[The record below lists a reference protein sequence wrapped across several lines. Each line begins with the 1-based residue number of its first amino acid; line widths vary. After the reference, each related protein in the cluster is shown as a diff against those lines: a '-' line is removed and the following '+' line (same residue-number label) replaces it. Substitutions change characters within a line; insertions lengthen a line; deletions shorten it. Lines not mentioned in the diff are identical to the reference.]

1 MKNNSEYFFNRE
13 LSWIEFNKKVLEE
26 AVDNTKPLLERV
38 KFLSIFSTN
47 LDEFFM
53 IRVAGLKRQVSS
65 GVNEL
70 SSDGLTG
77 QDQKLEIFEKL
88 CPQVKELYRVL
99 SEEIIPGLEQQ
110 EIEFNSYNDLS
121 EKDKEK
127 IEKYFDEQLFPV
139 LTPIALDN
147 VHPFPNLVNRTL
159 ALAIILID
167 PDKESGENKISVI
180 QVPSNFPR
188 FHQINEKNGNHFILL
203 EEIIKANAYKLFP
216 GMRIIESYNFRITRN
231 ADIELEEEEADDLLK
246 LIEEEVKKRRLG
258 IIVRLEVDKSIPDD
272 ILNYLV
278 SYLELEKDEIYKIEG
293 PLNLGDFMELYKIDN
308 RLLKYEGFTPR
319 ISSFFREEDNAFR
332 AIKNQDIFLHHPFY
346 SFSSVS
352 EYIAQA
358 AEDPNVFAIKM
369 TLYRTSGDSPIIKSL
384 ITAAE
389 NGKQVTAIVELK
401 ARFDEENN
409 IIWAKALENAGAHVV
424 YGISGLK
431 THCKLALVVRKEENS
446 MKRYLHLS
454 TGNYNPVTS
463 KIYTDFGLFT
473 ANEDFCS
480 DASNLFNY
488 LTGYSKLTSYKK
500 LIVAPFNMRKSLV
513 KLIDDEIKCQKD
525 FGNGR
530 IILKLNSLVDD
541 KVIMKLY
548 QASSAGIK
556 IDLIVRG
563 ICRLIPQKK
572 DLSENINVYSIVGRF
587 LEHSRAFYFYNNGDP
602 IVLSGSADVME
613 RNFDRRVEI
622 LFPIEDKRI
631 KEEFIEILNLYL
643 TDNIK
648 CRVLNNDGSYTRKY
662 NLETGTKDKLEKV
675 IQNTDIQ
682 EYFVANVKKK
692 YEAEIKKEHRK
703 KLKKR
708 KKNILNYYT

>member
-1 MKNNSEYFFNRE
+1 M
-13 LSWIEFNKKVLEE
+13 
-26 AVDNTKPLLERV
+26 
-38 KFLSIFSTN
+38 
-47 LDEFFM
+47 
-53 IRVAGLKRQVSS
+53 
-65 GVNEL
+65 
-70 SSDGLTG
+70 
-77 QDQKLEIFEKL
+77 
-88 CPQVKELYRVL
+88 
-99 SEEIIPGLEQQ
+99 
-110 EIEFNSYNDLS
+110 
-121 EKDKEK
+121 
-127 IEKYFDEQLFPV
+127 
-139 LTPIALDN
+139 
-147 VHPFPNLVNRTL
+147 
-159 ALAIILID
+159 
-167 PDKESGENKISVI
+167 
-180 QVPSNFPR
+180 
-188 FHQINEKNGNHFILL
+188 
-203 EEIIKANAYKLFP
+203 
-216 GMRIIESYNFRITRN
+216 
-231 ADIELEEEEADDLLK
+231 
-246 LIEEEVKKRRLG
+246 
-258 IIVRLEVDKSIPDD
+258 
-272 ILNYLV
+272 
-278 SYLELEKDEIYKIEG
+278 
-293 PLNLGDFMELYKIDN
+293 
-308 RLLKYEGFTPR
+308 
-319 ISSFFREEDNAFR
+319 
-332 AIKNQDIFLHHPFY
+332 
-346 SFSSVS
+346 
-352 EYIAQA
+352 
-358 AEDPNVFAIKM
+358 
-369 TLYRTSGDSPIIKSL
+369 
-384 ITAAE
+384 
-389 NGKQVTAIVELK
+389 
-401 ARFDEENN
+401 
-409 IIWAKALENAGAHVV
+409 
-424 YGISGLK
+424 K